1 MTACPHCHG
10 TGQVE
15 PERDRIAELRA
26 WLTDKGHWVGPS
38 GAVTEAAAA
47 AALDRSP
54 STLRGWRY
62 TDQRL
67 PFKKQAGRV
76 RYALADLAAFA
87 AGEIK

>member
-1 MTACPHCHG
+1 MICPTCGGAGHVQDKPDC
-10 TGQVE
+10 V
-15 PERDRIAELRA
+15 AELRA
-26 WLTDKGHWVGPS
+26 WLIDKGHWVGPS

-67 PFKKQAGRV
+67 PFKKQGGRV